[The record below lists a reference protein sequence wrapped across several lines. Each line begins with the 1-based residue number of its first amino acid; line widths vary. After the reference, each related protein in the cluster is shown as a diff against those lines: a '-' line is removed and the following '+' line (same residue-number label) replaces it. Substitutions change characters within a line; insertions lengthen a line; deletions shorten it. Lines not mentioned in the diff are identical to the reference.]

1 MFIQKRRILVQVMD
15 GEERGK
21 TNVAPPAAPF
31 LSDLTP
37 STTAPGRGKRETEMD
52 GGASCSTSPES

>member
-1 MFIQKRRILVQVMD
+1 MD
-15 GEERGK
+15 GEEREK

-37 STTAPGRGKRETEMD
+37 STTAPGRERERN
-52 GGASCSTSPES
+52 